1 MNKYIIFCVILV
13 CILLV
18 TFLLIKTRKNTLK
31 NNVMENISPYVMLGA
46 LKNKEQNVIL
56 VNVLAEK
63 IPFLI
68 NCNDPQNTHNMTN
81 LQFEEYLSNDPQLQ
95 KVDLVILYCASW
107 SCGAAQN
114 YYNKLETQGVP
125 MSKVFD
131 YKGALH
137 EWAMYSLIFPELFI
151 IQNLSTNKSANNVEL
166 KKLAKDM
173 MHTYKLKDEKNSQ
186 NNMVVSLSGVG
197 ENLISN
203 L

>member
-1 MNKYIIFCVILV
+1 
-13 CILLV
+13 
-18 TFLLIKTRKNTLK
+18 
-31 NNVMENISPYVMLGA
+31 MENISPYVVLGF
-46 LKNKEQNVIL
+46 LKNKDKNIIL

-68 NCNDPQNTHNMTN
+68 SCNRYENTQNMTN
-81 LQFEEYLSNDPQLQ
+81 IQFEDYLIQDPSL
-95 KVDLVILYCASW
+95 KNVDMVILYCASW

-114 YYNKLETQGVP
+114 YFNKMDKKGLP
-125 MSKVFD
+125 MKKVYD

-151 IQNLSTNKSANNVEL
+151 IKNLSTNKFANNVEL

-186 NNMVVSLSGVG
+186 NNMIVTLSGVG
-197 ENLISN
+197 ENIINASL
-203 L
+203 